1 MAFGFALQ
9 SQTALAQ
16 ESQPIEEYVWG
27 QQPTS
32 AATEQT
38 RTAKDLELRPS
49 STPSDVMRLVPGLII
64 GQHHGGGKAD
74 QILFRG
80 FDSDHGTDFQVSVDG
95 IPVNMV
101 SHAHGQGYADLHWLI
116 PETIDRVEVYK
127 GSYFPHLGDFATSGA
142 INIITKRSD
151 KDSTL
156 TLAGGSYNTQRYL
169 GILSPPDGTPFKPYI
184 AAEIYHNDGAFKNPN
199 NYIRYNIL
207 TKFNLVSTPNSNL
220 NFLGTFFKTDWDASG
235 EIPSRQIRSGEIGR
249 FGSNDPSEG
258 GKSERQNLS
267 FIYNYTD
274 ANQSLTAQTWSSW
287 YRLRLWSNFSLFLN
301 DPVNGDGIE
310 QNDKRFLA
318 GNNITYRRSYFL
330 WGLPTETLV
339 GFQSRFDHIKLGLFN
354 QKDRVRLSTTND
366 NGVQQT
372 NLGWFAHQEI
382 RLAEWV
388 RAQLGARLDNF
399 WFNVKQDGPATEPI
413 SGAAS
418 KSMINPKMNWIFTPF
433 TDNDIARQTN
443 LFLNMGGGFHSNDA
457 RVVVQDPAKALA
469 RYWSGELGVRTKL
482 LNKVEFSASL
492 WNSYLSSELVFV
504 GDEGTF
510 EPSGA
515 SRRQGIES
523 EVRYDILP
531 WLSFDSDISY
541 TWAKFVNG
549 DKVPLAPRF
558 LAFTGF
564 TARHDS
570 GLQARLQ
577 MRHIGR
583 RYGIEDGS
591 ILTPTSTIFDLF
603 LKYTWKR
610 YDFFMQFQ
618 NLANTKYRA
627 AEHVFESR
635 TANELAAGLPGQNGS
650 NYTPGDPFNVR
661 AGITIHIW

>member
-1 MAFGFALQ
+1 
-9 SQTALAQ
+9 
-16 ESQPIEEYVWG
+16 
-27 QQPTS
+27 
-32 AATEQT
+32 
-38 RTAKDLELRPS
+38 
-49 STPSDVMRLVPGLII
+49 MRLVPGLII

-207 TKFNLVSTPNSNL
+207 TKFNLVSTPNSNV

-661 AGITIHIW
+661 AGITIHIR